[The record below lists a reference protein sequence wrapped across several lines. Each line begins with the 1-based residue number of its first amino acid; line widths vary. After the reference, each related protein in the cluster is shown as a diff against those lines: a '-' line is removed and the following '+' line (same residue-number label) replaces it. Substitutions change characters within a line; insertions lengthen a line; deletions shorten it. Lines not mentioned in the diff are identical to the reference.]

1 MYHSLNDKNYKD
13 GEHIRVC
20 QRLRGK
26 VGSWRGVGS
35 WKEVGVALKE
45 QCGDGNV
52 QHSDCDSVNFLVVT
66 LGYSSGRGYHLGETG

>member
-20 QRLRGK
+20 QRLRRK

-52 QHSDCDSVNFLVVT
+52 QYHDCSNASLPKLALHCCFT
-66 LGYSSGRGYHLGETG
+66 RC